1 MFAKILNMETEKK
14 DFFKSI
20 FGEDYTVPEVNDDDI
35 SQLGSFDDELDLNSN
50 REEKNKK
57 DSSNSIKKKFLK
69 ITENKSTPPKTS
81 LFLTL
86 TKENYDFYNDLA
98 NNRKLSLQKLI
109 NIILT
114 LFKEDIFENKENFK

>member
-57 DSSNSIKKKFLK
+57 DTSNSIKKK
-69 ITENKSTPPKTS
+69 IIEMTEIKTTPQKKSI
-81 LFLTL
+81 FLTL
-86 TKENYDFYNDLA
+86 KKENFDNFKNYRKTKEN
-98 NNRKLSLQKLI
+98 
-109 NIILT
+109 
-114 LFKEDIFENKENFK
+114 